1 MTNEREIV
9 VRDIMTTVT
18 ADISGNS
25 ESSDVTKKI
34 NLIFSLEDICGNNSN
49 YVDPVIISIRIQSR
63 GTIDDYNNKDVDN
76 KDEALH
82 FRRNADGNFL
92 ENEYLNSNLNFVIVN
107 KVGENNNS
115 IDYTIDPLMQCVQ
128 FVVSKNK
135 PIRVELEMN
144 NGKFTNNLQK
154 NYKLIITKINNG
166 TNIISSVHSYRH
178 KLTIKGTVDNSNTL
192 LSKFVF
198 SPLKSIENLLL
209 EAKSFAKNTI
219 DSYNLT
225 SSDVVPEK
233 YYGTHL
239 GVTTMITD
247 TRDNSDKITEYKLE
261 TDGEIQKTDT
271 DLSGFIIAY
280 KYNRLKS
287 TYYTDDFSYNTDISE
302 NKCALFD
309 ADIFNRDTSSNS
321 ANKMFNQYV
330 MCYEVPK
337 SVNADVSVYQGKT
350 VHYVKVGGINRH
362 FVSTG
367 ITYTYVPG
375 DYLKQT
381 ILMGNSGDILHQ
393 RINENKNY
401 SLVIGGFDF
410 PSDVSNIDPQYKDIN
425 TDDNTD
431 GVIAFSDDTL
441 RPNAITT
448 NNNYKQRA
456 HSRYGIVYDD
466 ETYKTNAED
475 AVNGDKFLERINN
488 FADVTIT
495 LNGHFNC
502 SDDTKIQVGDTFDVS
517 FVYLDKGVSGLDS
530 EKVTIHKLF
539 HENLS
544 YLLPSTV
551 VMKDSLLTNGLYC
564 ILARQISSNSVNSNQ
579 YKVVDVMRHK
589 LSDYLDTTSS
599 TGGTILSKIANENLT
614 RILVFEPN
622 MRNGIHMNTL
632 EPIMILYDTY
642 KREISNDEP
651 AQPVNYA
658 GSNTGLIDLTV
669 KLDEDPF
676 MWQDNIINISKAY
689 NSGQTSMNGI
699 KGTVLSYT
707 QDNGIKTM
715 YSFIENLEIYRSGQ
729 ITLIKNGIAEAKLGG
744 FENFIETGEANN
756 INMNETITEI
766 PGLHLGVYI
775 TYSLYDTSNNKLLSN
790 YKERVYYK
798 KGLHSDAHTKFDTMM
813 TKLNNISIHCYDQ
826 NLQIGDGTT
835 NSFQNE
841 QVIDINNKFVT
852 SVLDNGS
859 KSRKYRLGTYYEN
872 SIIVNSTNGAKFV
885 PIIKPNNVNNI
896 ALQDQNVND
905 TGMIVFTNIN
915 VPYEKHN
922 GVTIKFHDTLEN
934 LKDISYLIPDDISGG
949 KLDGVDIANVGVQN
963 VTANVVIC
971 SKETN
976 DILGKMGVDMTD
988 PISMSYLISSRKVN
1002 KEVSKNNYVV
1012 SSQEVNVFKRD
1023 LSGSKVLDTS
1033 SSDFI
1038 VCVKTE
1044 KDGVDGSYNVQRDV
1058 HMNLIIDMFRS
1069 TTTTLVAPVVVL
1081 NKVRSIDQM
1090 RQYII
1095 DKGIQV
1101 IGTAEDV
1108 AKNYMSVHRIRYDND
1123 FDEDNDISDGV
1134 HHPSNNFT
1142 TDGSGITLNKM
1153 FYPVGSGN
1161 SNLYTIL
1168 RSNPAYVI
1176 GSQKGNDDALNK
1188 LAQTGI
1194 FTNDNINI
1202 FQYIDDK
1209 NCGHKGVFV
1218 ETLYILTN
1226 VLGNL
1231 LTDEGDTLDNLFWY
1245 LSDENNNT
1253 VFSKVPST
1261 IFNPN
1266 QNKDSAN
1273 FISAKTYRKAITG
1286 VLYETTK
1293 STVETFVDYYRNVQI
1308 PPRWMKTGEVYDG
1321 YYGLEL
1327 LRYFAYTLMP
1337 FYKNSDL
1344 SGSKIPIVIE
1354 DTEDYISFVDV
1365 GYHGESFTQYRRISK
1380 AFVETYLGEE
1390 NYKKYLVN
1398 NETRVFYTVNDSAV
1412 GYVKNLKSFIRYGKE
1427 LAKQDN
1433 RYNTNEQLE
1442 NLWGELEKSEQ
1453 DTNGNA
1459 SDSIKG
1465 ENQELFIK
1473 YNIDGNG
1480 EVLQPLH
1487 RYTVLVLESLYLIS
1501 RYGNS
1506 NLKEIEERIS
1516 ELDISNNIY
1525 YDFFNTRIIGS
1536 SVNNLKNRYEKIP
1549 FTVELSTRRIPRN
1562 LLMEAT
1568 SFRLSEI
1575 TLVNNSL
1582 LREVILDNV
1591 GTPIDMVAPIV
1602 LDLNTQQIDTVV
1614 NRDIKFDTDYLIEV
1628 NNRLDKNRLMN
1639 QIFYVIHYG
1648 ERKIVRVGKPDKLDY
1663 LIGPDYQPITKNAS
1677 GTNSR
1682 IGPEDIGGVADE
1694 NTLSNDLTELL
1705 MCPGDTNTSIAELI
1719 QHTEYGQLKLANV
1732 KDDKTVRGISRD
1744 YRYHGVGDDICGN
1757 PIFAEDVPYMSGGF
1771 GMQVARM
1778 ISSGLVNKQNDVY
1791 IISNRN
1797 QIVNNIRHPSPE
1809 HLGLK
1814 QYTENAGYVSTI
1826 AKYIDQKLKEQTSTE
1841 FPVSQFLLEQLYLKD
1856 PLRFQVNEI
1865 ARNSITDAE
1874 LNNNLVQG
1882 DEIMY
1887 MLPLTEDDTLSIASV
1902 VKGYMN
1908 DPYESKSDT
1917 LSSILNAMNSK
1928 GLSSSI
1934 SSVSLTGTPIMYDDD
1949 NNIKPA
1955 GNKGTFFNSNNLFYF
1970 SEFGPYE
1977 KYIVDY
1983 YDICNGNVCLL
1994 NKNGN
1999 VNSNGNSIDQL
2010 SESLYDKNDV
2020 KTRLENISETIRLRI
2035 HKPSK
2040 DNSYNILDSN
2050 DKVILKS
2057 TFNEYYLA
2065 LRERSFHIRYLL
2077 KDDHNQLSYENLND
2091 NQTANLL
2098 YNETNDPTQMSN
2110 FLGNID
2116 FTPTIIWMPRKVGDN
2131 TDEITQYNIPSLNSN
2146 NNIGQTEDSQIYL
2159 SSEVSPYNQVNGNTF
2174 KKSYDSIYEPNYEYK
2189 NNNKTFNIIRDY
2201 IQKLNSNPFTDID
2214 IFTDLYFK
2222 IKLQV
2227 PITELSVDNFISVAK
2242 YIRQNATGVEGIK
2255 HHPKIKLLEHSYQ
2268 ISEAM
2273 LVGDENKSLQNA
2285 TNTLIKSNKQNVY
2298 KIYSSNVKNKT
2309 HDSKDDIGH
2318 IFVKET
2324 SNFNIVDMV
2333 ILSLFY
2339 NQLSLLGKTGGN
2351 KRIGK
2356 NEFYASIEKVVPVL
2370 AYQNIYVS
2378 MEFIDQQLKE
2388 WEESFKNQYYL
2399 DLFPISLQ
2407 QYILLLQKIVY
2418 NSYFVLRYLDSVEN
2432 DIKSDRSDTKETIN
2446 SGNQEYLTSEI
2457 TRVRNTITNNIE
2469 NNATPQGPFDI
2480 RYYHKMFL
2488 RNERYPEWRFKNL
2501 PSSITKKI
2509 GLTVDELHSINKS
2522 SETIDEQRVHVLWR
2536 VDMIWNLRVS
2546 DTSKKEGSGFDISFS
2561 GANNDEESDY
2571 LFKELLDRVEL
2582 RKNYTEE
2589 GNLKEFTTWKEAFLY
2604 QLFDTSFIPDE
2615 EKGADSLT
2623 IQDQNKIYRLI
2634 RDKPRTG
2641 GNLPDDFDGSG
2652 DGKRSDLTEV
2662 NKWTWELCLDTI
2674 FDDSKW
2680 KWPFNMHIFEYA
2692 PQSVLHE
2699 EYKFV
2704 VGRLQD
2710 LSSVGVQ
2717 HPLINLSKVQV
2728 LQTKLNSVDNSTNY
2742 VEYKNAFTES
2752 ISIKNQGCM
2761 YRLKQS
2767 EYDGFFY
2774 SNDAFMDII
2783 QQKMFSDSNFKF
2795 ISSDQ
2800 YENDRN
2806 DMLEDLTEI
2815 LKNWRERKN

>member
-1 MTNEREIV
+1 MAEEKREIV

-25 ESSDVTKKI
+25 DDSNVTKKV
-34 NLIFSLEDICGNNSN
+34 NLEFTLEDISGNESNSN

-63 GTIDDYNNKDVDN
+63 GSIDDYNDTEVNN

-82 FRRNADGNFL
+82 FRRDVDGNFL
-92 ENEYLNSNLNFVIVN
+92 ESEYLNSELNFVIVN
-107 KVGENNNS
+107 KVVQNTNNNS

-135 PIRVELEMN
+135 PIHVELEMN
-144 NGKFTNNLQK
+144 NDNSPSNLQK

-178 KLTIKGTVDNSNTL
+178 QLKIEGSVDGNKTS
-192 LSKFVF
+192 LSDFVF

-247 TRDNSDKITEYKLE
+247 TRDNSNKITEYTLNGN
-261 TDGEIQKTDT
+261 GEIQETDI
-271 DLSGFIIAY
+271 DLSGFIMAY
-280 KYNRLKS
+280 KYNRLKN
-287 TYYTDDFSYNTDISE
+287 TYGSIDFSYNSTDVSE

-309 ADIFNRDTSSNS
+309 ADIFNRDVSSNN
-321 ANKMFNQYV
+321 NKMFNQYV

-350 VHYVKVGGINRH
+350 VHYVKIGGINRH
-362 FVSTG
+362 LVSTG

-375 DYLKQT
+375 EYLKQT
-381 ILMGNSGDILHQ
+381 ILNDNNNDILHQ
-393 RINENKNY
+393 RIDDTKNY
-401 SLVIGGFDF
+401 SLVIGSFDF
-410 PSDVSNIDPQYKDIN
+410 PSDVSNIDPQYQDIN
-425 TDDNTD
+425 SNGVVD
-431 GVIAFSDDTL
+431 GVIEFGDTTL

-466 ETYKTNAED
+466 ETYKSNTED

-502 SDDTKIQVGDTFDVS
+502 SENTKIQVGDTFDVS

-530 EKVTIHKLF
+530 EKVTIQKLF

-589 LSDYLDTTSS
+589 IDSYLSTTSS
-599 TGGTILSKIANENLT
+599 TGDKIVDRIANDNLT

-642 KREISNDEP
+642 KREISNDDP
-651 AQPVNYA
+651 TQPGNYA
-658 GSNTGLIDLTV
+658 GDQTGLIDLTV
-669 KLDEDPF
+669 KLDDDPF
-676 MWQDNIINISKAY
+676 MWQDNIIEISKAY

-699 KGTVLSYT
+699 EGTVISYT
-707 QDNGIKTM
+707 QNEGIKLM

-756 INMNETITEI
+756 VNMNETITEI

-775 TYSLYDTSNNKLLSN
+775 TYSLYNTSTNELLDN
-790 YKERVYYK
+790 YKERVYYR
-798 KGLHSDAHTKFDTMM
+798 KGLDSDAQLKFDTMM

-859 KSRKYRLGTYYEN
+859 KSRKYSLGTYYEN

-934 LKDISYLIPDDISGG
+934 LKDISYLIPDDISGDQ
-949 KLDGVDIANVGVQN
+949 LDGVSIANVGVQN

-988 PISMSYLISSRKVN
+988 PISMSYLISSRKVS
-1002 KEVSKNNYVV
+1002 KEVSKNNFLV
-1012 SSQEVNVFKRD
+1012 SSQEVNIFKRD
-1023 LSGSKVLDTS
+1023 LSGTEVTEAS

-1038 VCVKTE
+1038 VSVKTN
-1044 KDGVDGSYNVQRDV
+1044 KDGVDSSYNVQRDV

-1095 DKGIQV
+1095 DEGIQV

-1123 FDEDNDISDGV
+1123 FDKNNDISNGE
-1134 HHPSNNFT
+1134 HHPSSEFT
-1142 TDGSGITLNKM
+1142 TNGSGITLNKM
-1153 FYPVGSGN
+1153 FYPDGAGN
-1161 SNLYTIL
+1161 SNLYTII

-1176 GSQKGNDDALNK
+1176 GSHKGNDDALNK
-1188 LAQTGI
+1188 LTQTGI
-1194 FTNDNINI
+1194 FTNDNINT

-1209 NCGHKGVFV
+1209 ICGHKGVFV

-1245 LSDENNNT
+1245 LSDENNDT

-1266 QNKDSAN
+1266 QNHQSEN

-1293 STVETFVDYYRNVQI
+1293 STIETFVDYYRNVQI

-1337 FYKNSDL
+1337 FYEDENSDL

-1354 DTEDYISFVDV
+1354 DTGDYISFVDV

-1380 AFVETYLGEE
+1380 AFVKTYLGEE
-1390 NYKKYLVN
+1390 NYNKYIVDE
-1398 NETRVFYTVNDSAV
+1398 ETRVFYTVNDSAM
-1412 GYVKNLKSFIRYGKE
+1412 GYVKNLKSFINYGKE
-1427 LAKQDN
+1427 LAKQDTE
-1433 RYNTNEQLE
+1433 YNTNEQLE
-1442 NLWGELEKSEQ
+1442 NLWTELEKSNQ
-1453 DTNGNA
+1453 DTDGNA
-1459 SDSIKG
+1459 NDSIKG

-1473 YNIDGNG
+1473 YNIDDEG

-1506 NLKEIEERIS
+1506 NLKEIGQRITS
-1516 ELDISNNIY
+1516 VSIKNNIY
-1525 YDFFNTRIIGS
+1525 YDFFHTRIIGS

-1591 GTPIDMVAPIV
+1591 GAPIDMVAPIV

-1639 QIFYVIHYG
+1639 QIFYVIRNG
-1648 ERKIVRVGKPDKLDY
+1648 ERKIVRVGKTDKLDY
-1663 LIGPDYQPITKNAS
+1663 LIGPDYQPITKTAS
-1677 GTNSR
+1677 GTDSR
-1682 IGPEDIGGVADE
+1682 IGPEDIGGIANE

-1732 KDDKTVRGISRD
+1732 KDDKTVRGILRD
-1744 YRYHGVGDDICGN
+1744 YRYHGVGEDVCGN
-1757 PIFAEDVPYMSGGF
+1757 PIFADDVPYMSGGL

-1797 QIVNNIRHPSPE
+1797 QVVNNIRHPSPE
-1809 HLGLK
+1809 HLGLE
-1814 QYTENAGYVSTI
+1814 QYTENSGYVSTI
-1826 AKYIDQKLKEQTSTE
+1826 AKYIDEKLKEQTSTE

-1887 MLPLTEDDTLSIASV
+1887 MLPLTEDDTFSIASV
-1902 VKGYMN
+1902 VKGFMN

-1928 GLSSSI
+1928 SLSSNI
-1934 SSVSLTGTPIMYDDD
+1934 SSVSLTGTPIMYDED

-1955 GNKGTFFNSNNLFYF
+1955 DSKGTFFNSNNLFYF

-1977 KYIVDY
+1977 KYIVDS
-1983 YDICNGNVCLL
+1983 YDICNGEVCLL
-1994 NKNGN
+1994 DKNG
-1999 VNSNGNSIDQL
+1999 DQL
-2010 SESLYDKNDV
+2010 PDSLYDKNDV
-2020 KTRLENISETIRLRI
+2020 NIRLESISETIRKRI
-2035 HKPSK
+2035 NKPSK
-2040 DNSYNILDSN
+2040 DTSYNILN
-2050 DKVILKS
+2050 IGDKESMKS
-2057 TFNEYYLA
+2057 IFNEHYLA

-2110 FLGNID
+2110 FLGNVD
-2116 FTPTIIWMPRKVGDN
+2116 FTPTIIWMPRKIGDETN
-2131 TDEITQYNIPSLNSN
+2131 EITQYNIPSLNSN
-2146 NNIGQTEDSQIYL
+2146 NNIGQTEDSHIYL
-2159 SSEVSPYNQVNGNTF
+2159 SSGETPYDQVNGNTF
-2174 KKSYDSIYEPNYEYK
+2174 NKSYDSINESNYEYK
-2189 NNNKTFNIIRDY
+2189 NNDKTFNIIRDY

-2242 YIRQNATGVEGIK
+2242 YIRQNATGVDGIRN
-2255 HHPKIKLLEHSYQ
+2255 HPKIKLLEHSYQ

-2298 KIYSSNVKNKT
+2298 KTYSSNVENETQNK
-2309 HDSKDDIGH
+2309 DDDIGH

-2324 SNFNIVDMV
+2324 SNFNIVDIV

-2388 WEESFKNQYYL
+2388 WEESFKNQYNDL

-2432 DIKSDRSDTKETIN
+2432 DIQSDRSDNKETID
-2446 SGNQEYLTSEI
+2446 SVNQEYLTSEI

-2501 PSSITKKI
+2501 PSSITKKM

-2546 DTSKKEGSGFDISFS
+2546 DTSEKEGSGFDISLS
-2561 GANNDEESDY
+2561 GLDNGAESDY

-2623 IQDQNKIYRLI
+2623 IQDQNNIYRLI

-2652 DGKRSDLTEV
+2652 DGSRSADTQDSE
-2662 NKWTWELCLDTI
+2662 WMWQLCLDTI
-2674 FDDSKW
+2674 FDDSRW

-2704 VGRLQD
+2704 VGRLQE
-2710 LSSVGVQ
+2710 LSSANVQ
-2717 HPLINLSKVQV
+2717 HPLIDLTQVQD
-2728 LQTKLNSVDNSTNY
+2728 LQTKLNDVDSSGTYSIYKTEFTNSI
-2742 VEYKNAFTES
+2742 EE
-2752 ISIKNQGCM
+2752 QECM
-2761 YRLKQS
+2761 YGLKQS

-2774 SNDAFMDII
+2774 SNDAFINI
-2783 QQKMFSDSNFKF
+2783 VEQKMYSDSNFKF
-2795 ISSDQ
+2795 ISNDQ
-2800 YENDRN
+2800 YASDRN

-2815 LKNWRERKN
+2815 LEKWKERKNNV